1 MLLCSPWIFALTCS
15 VPCILAIPATSNSSV
30 ASTDTTVTQPDQYYL
45 KTCVKGTGNQAKEGL
60 YVTSYHTGAGTSDVT
75 LEGIDVASVG
85 FLNGTHQQFDYDTP
99 FPWGL
104 QMGGDDNY
112 AAWEFALINAS
123 YGDEGFYFNKS
134 GLQWNETEGGFNGW
148 LACDW
153 WHGVP
158 QLFWNYVYYD
168 YSIPSSCAEVDLI
181 PVPVS

>member
-1 MLLCSPWIFALTCS
+1 M
-15 VPCILAIPATSNSSV
+15 
-30 ASTDTTVTQPDQYYL
+30 
-45 KTCVKGTGNQAKEGL
+45 
-60 YVTSYHTGAGTSDVT
+60 T

-112 AAWEFALINAS
+112 AGTCLSIHCQGKMADQTHAAWEFALINAS

-148 LACDW
+148 LGTFSLLCRRDQ
-153 WHGVP
+153 GV
-158 QLFWNYVYYD
+158 ND
-168 YSIPSSCAEVDLI
+168 
-181 PVPVS
+181 